1 MISLNLGSGFKK
13 IDGYINLDKFEFY
26 KPDILHDLEKF
37 PYPFEDNSVDK
48 ILLSH
53 VLEHIGH
60 NSDIFNSIMKELFR
74 ICNNNS
80 LIDIIVPHP
89 RHDDFLGDPSH
100 VRPIIPQ
107 TLELYDKELNE
118 KWKKEKAANT
128 PMALINKVN
137 FKIEK
142 VEYKI
147 EKKYL
152 KILKEK
158 KIKEKELRE
167 MMEKYN
173 NIIKQTFIQ
182 LKVIK

>member
-1 MISLNLGSGFKK
+1 
-13 IDGYINLDKFEFY
+13 
-26 KPDILHDLEKF
+26 
-37 PYPFEDNSVDK
+37 
-48 ILLSH
+48 
-53 VLEHIGH
+53 
-60 NSDIFNSIMKELFR
+60 MKELFR

-89 RHDDFLGDPSH
+89 RHDDFLSDPSH

-118 KWKKEKAANT
+118 KWKEEKAANT